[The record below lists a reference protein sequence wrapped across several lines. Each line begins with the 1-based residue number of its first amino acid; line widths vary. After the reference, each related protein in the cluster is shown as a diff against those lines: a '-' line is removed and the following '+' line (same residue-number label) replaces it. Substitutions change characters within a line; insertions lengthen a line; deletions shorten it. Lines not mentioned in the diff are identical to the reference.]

1 MEKIIENAVAFFL
14 IIFFGYMSRKKGIL
28 TMLDGRNLGKVI
40 MNITLPCALLSTVRS
55 MEIGLPMLLA
65 ILLAIIVQF
74 IMLYVGYAIS
84 KGSSSN
90 ERAAYA
96 LNVSG
101 FNIGNFAV
109 PFAQYFYEGNAIS
122 YISMFD
128 IGNSFMGLGINY
140 CVGTIIAYRDC
151 HQRISDILK
160 KLFSSVPFDT
170 YLLLFVF
177 SLLHFELPECIINIT
192 SRIGSSNTFLS
203 MFMVGLLLDFHISK
217 DEYKSVIK
225 ILGARLI
232 GSFIFVLIVWFLFPV
247 PVVAKQMLMIA
258 LLSPSMSVAPLFCY
272 YVGYKGNMPA
282 IIGSCSML
290 ISIVNISIL
299 LVLFQ

>member
-1 MEKIIENAVAFFL
+1 MEKIIENAIDFFL
-14 IIFFGYMSRKKGIL
+14 IIFMGYMCRKKRIL
-28 TMLDGRNLGKVI
+28 SMLDGRNLGKVI

-55 MEIGLPMLLA
+55 MEIGVVMIVS
-65 ILLAIIVQF
+65 ILLAIIVQCT
-74 IMLYVGYAIS
+74 MLYLGYAVS

-109 PFAQYFYEGNAIS
+109 PFAQYFYEGSAIS

-160 KLFSSVPFDT
+160 KLFSSIPFDT
-170 YLLLFVF
+170 YLLLFIL
-177 SLLHFELPECIINIT
+177 SLLHLELPECVIHIT
-192 SRIGSSNTFLS
+192 ARIGSANTFLS
-203 MFMVGLLLDFHISK
+203 MFMVGILLDFHISK

-225 ILGARLI
+225 ILCLRLI
-232 GSFIFVLIVWFLFPV
+232 GSLIFIVIVWFLFPV
-247 PVVAKQMLMIA
+247 PVIAKQMLMIA
-258 LLSPSMSVAPLFCY
+258 LLSPSMSVAPLFSY
-272 YVGYKGNMPA
+272 NVGYKGNMPA
-282 IIGSCSML
+282 IVGSCSML
-290 ISIVNISIL
+290 ISIINISIL
-299 LVLFQ
+299 LILFQ